1 MTQVITRILVL
12 ITMLI
17 YNFDLG
23 LCLRKSEMNKLKILI
38 LASITS
44 FLLINSGPIIA
55 WGDSFSFGDSWNEDF
70 GKSSWSTPNW
80 GTSYSYPSWFR
91 SPRRSWGGPAWG
103 GPTWGA
109 PGYYRPPAG
118 YFYPP
123 PRINSYDR
131 TTMKLRRQGL
141 MGRHDDAMDSLADML
156 YGRYRFD
163 REDAIDYA
171 RQIENDSGLNMVR
184 DFHPGSVVTDGSH
197 TAPTLWGNEQ
207 TFRANADT
215 LKVAAEALRK
225 ELEKQPKEGEGV
237 MYPRRDKGFDY
248 RPRSGTEN
256 DPISTGVFDKFNDL
270 AATCI
275 ACHSYFRIPDY

>member
-1 MTQVITRILVL
+1 MTQVIAYQLVL
-12 ITMLI
+12 NSMLI
-17 YNFDLG
+17 YNQE
-23 LCLRKSEMNKLKILI
+23 LRLSMRKREMYKAKTLI
-38 LASITS
+38 LASFTS

-55 WGDSFSFGDSWNEDF
+55 WGDSFSFGDSWKEDF

-80 GTSYSYPSWFR
+80 GTSYSYPSGFGGRRGGWG
-91 SPRRSWGGPAWG
+91 SPMWGGRNWG
-103 GPTWGA
+103 S
-109 PGYYRPPAG
+109 PGYYRPPTG
-118 YFYPP
+118 YYYPP

-131 TTMKLRRQGL
+131 TTMRLRRQGL
-141 MGRHDDAMDSLADML
+141 MSKHDDAMDSLADML

-207 TFRANADT
+207 TFRANADA
-215 LKVAAEALRK
+215 LRVAAEALRQ
-225 ELEKQPKEGEGV
+225 ELEKQPKEGEGA

-248 RPRSGTEN
+248 RPRYGTDD
-256 DPISTGVFDKFNDL
+256 DPISSDVFDKFNDL